1 MQKCLGLVVNP
12 GIAFGKVYI
21 LCSDETFDSTVL
33 QLPNQLEILNNALLE
48 STKRIEEQIQTAHRD
63 YSDRISVIFEA
74 HKLMM
79 NDSMI
84 LDKAKAKIQEGF
96 SAYKAYKQSA
106 QDAISL
112 FKMHPNEY
120 LRNRIVDIED
130 ATDRVLSS
138 ILDKEYEVICT
149 FDEPRILVMRKM
161 KPSIFF
167 NCDKEN
173 VAGFISQEGSYN
185 QHSGMIARTK
195 DIPGMIISNIF
206 EHVKD
211 NDYILLNAFEGEVFI
226 NPEIEFVNQRLEERR

>member
-12 GIAFGKVYI
+12 GIAFGKIYI
-21 LCSDETFDSTVL
+21 LCNDEAIDSSVIEH
-33 QLPNQLEILNNALLE
+33 PNQLEVLNKALVE
-48 STKRIEEQIQTAHRD
+48 STKRIEEQIQSAHRI

-96 SAYKAYKQSA
+96 SAYEAYKQST
-106 QDAISL
+106 QEAISL
-112 FKMHPNEY
+112 FKKHPNEY

-138 ILDKEYEVICT
+138 ILDKEYEVVCT
-149 FDEPRILVMRKM
+149 FDEPRILVMKKM

-167 NCDKEN
+167 NCDKDN
-173 VAGFISQEGSYN
+173 VAGFISEEGSYN

-226 NPEIEFVNQRLEERR
+226 NPEDEFVKKLLEERR